1 MQAQIDHD
9 IGYCTYVG
17 TQYLNHTHM
26 PCPPTLGT
34 YNLDIYYVSQ
44 WSAENIDSWCGYH
57 TVMVP
62 HVLRL
67 TTLINY
73 SLIQLSKDIHA
84 PGVVNKIKVMLKEL
98 ALEHHLVY
106 QYSRDAA
113 FAILV

>member
-1 MQAQIDHD
+1 
-9 IGYCTYVG
+9 
-17 TQYLNHTHM
+17 M
-26 PCPPTLGT
+26 PCDQTLGV
-34 YNLDIYYVSQ
+34 YNLNNYYVSQ
-44 WSAENIDSWCGYH
+44 WSAENVESWCGYH